1 MTDTTTKTET
11 VTQFLRRQHSEV
23 RSMFAQ
29 MSDLQG
35 DARKELFD
43 CLRAFLAVHE
53 TAEEEV
59 VHPAARKAGAQG
71 EAVVE
76 ARLAEEDEAKRV
88 LSELE
93 KIGPGS
99 TDFNEKFA
107 QFKTS
112 VEDHARAEEQELFP
126 ILEGALDSD
135 TLEAMAKKLRMA
147 EKLAPTHPHP
157 HAPESAVGNMVL
169 GPFVA
174 MVDKVRDALTGKS
187 R

>member
-1 MTDTTTKTET
+1 MTDTTTKNETATE
-11 VTQFLRRQHSEV
+11 FLRRQHSEV

-35 DARKELFD
+35 DARTGLFD

-53 TAEEEV
+53 TAEEEI
-59 VHPAARKAGAQG
+59 VHPAARKASAEG
-71 EAVVE
+71 EKVVE
-76 ARLAEEDEAKRV
+76 ARLAEEDEAKKV

-107 QFKTS
+107 QFKAA

-126 ILEGALDSD
+126 ILEGNLDND
-135 TLEAMAKKLRMA
+135 TLQAMAKKLQTA
-147 EKLAPTHPHP
+147 EKMAPTHPHP
-157 HAPESAVGNMVL
+157 HAPEGAVGNMVL

-174 MVDKVRDALTGKS
+174 MVDKVRDAIKG
-187 R
+187 

>member
-1 MTDTTTKTET
+1 MANTTTQTET
-11 VTQFLRRQHSEV
+11 VTEFLRRQHSEV

-35 DARKELFD
+35 EARKDLFD

-59 VHPAARKAGAQG
+59 VHPAARKAGAEG
-71 EAVVE
+71 EAVVQ
-76 ARLAEEDEAKRV
+76 ARLTEEDEAKKV

-126 ILEGALDSD
+126 ILESSLDNEK
-135 TLEAMAKKLRMA
+135 LEAMTKKLQMA
-147 EKLAPTHPHP
+147 EKMAPTHPHP
-157 HAPESAVGNMVL
+157 HSPESAVGNMVV

-174 MVDKVRDALTGKS
+174 MADKVRDALKG
-187 R
+187 